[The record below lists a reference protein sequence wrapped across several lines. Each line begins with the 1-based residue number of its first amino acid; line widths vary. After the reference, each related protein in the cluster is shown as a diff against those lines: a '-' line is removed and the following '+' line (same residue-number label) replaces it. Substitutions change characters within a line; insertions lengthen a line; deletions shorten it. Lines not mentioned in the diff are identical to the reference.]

1 MATGLSNKLAGQI
14 GEYLA
19 CAELGRRGF
28 IATTFTGNVPEYD
41 LIVCDD
47 TLQTIPIQVKTSR
60 GNTWPTSADKWLQ
73 IEIDEATKKQVNRGP
88 KAIEHPDLIYICIA
102 LGETS
107 AADRYFICQKSD
119 IQKACIASYTRWMDP
134 KGWVRPV
141 NYKSLDNRYGVEDLL
156 QFENNWPLIERRLSE
171 IRVNPS
177 FQGTPGD
184 KAAGRP

>member
-41 LIVCDD
+41 LLVCNEA
-47 TLQTIPIQVKTSR
+47 LKTIPVQVKTSR
-60 GNTWPTSADKWLQ
+60 GKSWPSSADLWFN
-73 IEIDEATKKQVNRGP
+73 IEIDDETRKQIHRGP
-88 KAIEHPDLIYICIA
+88 CAIQNPDLVFICIS
-102 LGETS
+102 LGAAS
-107 AADRYFICQKSD
+107 AGDRYFICEKSD

-156 QFENNWPLIERRLSE
+156 QFENNWALIERRL
-171 IRVNPS
+171 
-177 FQGTPGD
+177 G
-184 KAAGRP
+184 A

>member
-41 LIVCDD
+41 LIVCND

-73 IEIDEATKKQVNRGP
+73 IDIDETSKKQLNCGP
-88 KAIEHPDLIYICIA
+88 KIIEHPDLVYICIA

-107 AADRYFICQKSD
+107 ATDRFFICQKSD
-119 IQKACIASYTRWMDP
+119 IQKASIASYTRWMDP

-156 QFENNWPLIERRLSE
+156 QFENNWQLIERRLTEQSQGRKSE
-171 IRVNPS
+171 FHS
-177 FQGTPGD
+177 
-184 KAAGRP
+184 